1 MPKTGNLK
9 LTDRKLKILEEAIT
23 KTVLSNL
30 DKIIEEK
37 FKVILERSA
46 AAKSSKERTNSEH
59 SKNDEIKKLR
69 KEVEKLRND
78 LLIAQ
83 SDIEA
88 LRYKADE
95 TIGSLSYISA
105 EHDSFQVKIKQM
117 AAEVKL
123 LTNKDENYE
132 NRLYQA
138 EKHLDEVE
146 QYGRRENLEIHGIPM
161 IRNENTNHITKTV
174 AKCLNVEL
182 DDSHI
187 STSHRLFHNSNNFS
201 GTSHSSN
208 QQNRKNIRIPS
219 KPPPIIV
226 RFTNRDKRNDLFRRK
241 MLQTNS
247 ELDAIFGSASKITFK
262 ENLTVNRKMLYDAA
276 VDAKRDLNYKFLW
289 TTQGR
294 IRLRQD
300 SESPVITVSSLFD
313 LRKIG
318 YSGPVRQNRY
328 R

>member
-1 MPKTGNLK
+1 
-9 LTDRKLKILEEAIT
+9 
-23 KTVLSNL
+23 
-30 DKIIEEK
+30 
-37 FKVILERSA
+37 
-46 AAKSSKERTNSEH
+46 
-59 SKNDEIKKLR
+59 
-69 KEVEKLRND
+69 
-78 LLIAQ
+78 
-83 SDIEA
+83 
-88 LRYKADE
+88 
-95 TIGSLSYISA
+95 
-105 EHDSFQVKIKQM
+105 M

-201 GTSHSSN
+201 GTCNSSN

-226 RFTNRDKRNDLFRRK
+226 RFTNRDKRNDLFRRRK

-276 VDAKRDLNYKFLW
+276 VDAKRNLNYKFLW

-318 YSGPVRQNRY
+318 YSGLVRQNKY